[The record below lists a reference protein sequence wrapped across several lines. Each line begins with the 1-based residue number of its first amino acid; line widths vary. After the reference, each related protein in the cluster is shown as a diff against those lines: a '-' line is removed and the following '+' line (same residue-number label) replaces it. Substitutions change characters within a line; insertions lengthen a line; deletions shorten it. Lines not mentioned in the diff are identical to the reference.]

1 MGESG
6 QKERLGNLCLWQR
19 TRQVSVFATS
29 LLHTVSTCLPE
40 VQASLLHLRCGIHP
54 TSRPPL
60 ALPSALPA
68 LSTGALDSLWTA
80 STWAPRE
87 RPTRA
92 HTPSPISQSQGV
104 TRWTGGQR
112 PLPERPWYGIV
123 YPPSSTHLSV
133 WPCSTETGVSC
144 SAETRP
150 PAQWQLELVR
160 PPDEAMVMGL
170 RGPGGRTHVET

>member
-1 MGESG
+1 MAENPTGQCVRHISAPHGIHVSSG
-6 QKERLGNLCLWQR
+6 G
-19 TRQVSVFATS
+19 
-29 LLHTVSTCLPE
+29 
-40 VQASLLHLRCGIHP
+40 ASLPPSSQMWHP

-150 PAQWQLELVR
+150 PAQWPLELVR